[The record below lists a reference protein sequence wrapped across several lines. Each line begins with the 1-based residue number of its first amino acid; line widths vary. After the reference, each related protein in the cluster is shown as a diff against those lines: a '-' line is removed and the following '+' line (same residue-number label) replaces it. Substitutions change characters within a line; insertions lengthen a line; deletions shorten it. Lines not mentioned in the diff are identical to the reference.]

1 MPRHN
6 SNKRKPLNWLDKT
19 LGILIFVLIVAMIVA
34 LSVAEGAKLYVLLGG
49 GGLLILNLLFI
60 LYFARR
66 NRL

>member
-1 MPRHN
+1 MPLHDK
-6 SNKRKPLNWLDKT
+6 NKRKPLNWLDKS
-19 LGILIFVLIVAMIVA
+19 LFILMLLVIVGMIV
-34 LSVAEGAKLYVLLGG
+34 SISIVSGAKLYILLGG